1 MKILFKIFIL
11 ILSTLLIQNK
21 AFSYSKNSG
30 KVSVTVSV
38 SKSDKSD
45 NTIAGVK
52 TEASANKSIENIT
65 NSSKDNAPTSKIS
78 DTPSVQDNSSRQSYS
93 YDKRVTQ
100 VFLTKKGYSLQS
112 DLEEQFALIG
122 NAVEESLNPS
132 DKVNISDSLSSLNWA
147 LLKLIANK

>member
-1 MKILFKIFIL
+1 MQLGELLNSLLVNLQALIKKEVNLGRASFPKIIA
-11 ILSTLLIQNK
+11 LSIIPPDGL
-21 AFSYSKNSG
+21 
-30 KVSVTVSV
+30 
-38 SKSDKSD
+38 
-45 NTIAGVK
+45 
-52 TEASANKSIENIT
+52 EMSALAKRMGI
-65 NSSKDNAPTSKIS
+65 
-78 DTPSVQDNSSRQSYS
+78 DNSTATRLIVGMEVAGWVNRQSYS
-93 YDKRVTQ
+93 YDKRVIQ